1 MREQCVSLCIQKA
14 NTGHGEPTLLTVG
27 EKWPGGDAAFSYW
40 GLSGR
45 AELGAAGLP
54 LLGPS
59 LCTAAV
65 ASGSEQCRLPGPGSP
80 TTRTCSPHPWPGQ
93 MAPWLLCRALGDLDG
108 DAWGGQR
115 QSPPHWAPAGAMWAP
130 DCSPC
135 LCCWAGAS
143 KQRLHRGT
151 SLPLELGG
159 QAPPY
164 PEPSL
169 S

>member
-1 MREQCVSLCIQKA
+1 MPAARPRFPNHADLLASPVARPDGSL
-14 NTGHGEPTLLTVG
+14 
-27 EKWPGGDAAFSYW
+27 
-40 GLSGR
+40 
-45 AELGAAGLP
+45 
-54 LLGPS
+54 
-59 LCTAAV
+59 AAV
-65 ASGSEQCRLPGPGSP
+65 
-80 TTRTCSPHPWPGQ
+80 
-93 MAPWLLCRALGDLDG
+93 RALGDLDG

>member
-93 MAPWLLCRALGDLDG
+93 MAPWLLCGPWVIWTVMPGVGNGRAPLIGLQPVPCG
-108 DAWGGQR
+108 RQTALPASAAGQGLPSR
-115 QSPPHWAPAGAMWAP
+115 GSTGEL
-130 DCSPC
+130 
-135 LCCWAGAS
+135 LC
-143 KQRLHRGT
+143 
-151 SLPLELGG
+151 P
-159 QAPPY
+159 
-164 PEPSL
+164 
-169 S
+169 